1 MHFRLGTLF
10 CVPRVCRSGPCLI
23 YRYVDSWKD
32 ADPQCVFISTLA
44 NENNWKVGNC
54 YSKEAFACKVD
65 VGQKIHEEPIDVPDY
80 YCAQSPDYL
89 ETPFKLY
96 QDDITGPKCFQF
108 LKNSGDIT
116 GTAKS
121 WDKSKERCEEQ
132 GAVLASIHSPQ
143 QNAWFSSH
151 IPVNYSSFSQNAK
164 KMFRI
169 LTFGLGWA
177 T

>member
-1 MHFRLGTLF
+1 M
-10 CVPRVCRSGPCLI
+10 
-23 YRYVDSWKD
+23 
-32 ADPQCVFISTLA
+32 A
-44 NENNWKVGNC
+44 NEDNWKVGNC

-108 LKNSGDIT
+108 LKNSGDISQV
-116 GTAKS
+116 AKP
-121 WDKSKERCEEQ
+121 WDKGKERCEEQ

-151 IPVNYSSFSQNAK
+151 IPVSFK
-164 KMFRI
+164 
-169 LTFGLGWA
+169 LTGKF
-177 T
+177 